1 MEAAG
6 RAASSAADR
15 RTLVR
20 RASYDLTGLPPA
32 AEDVTTFEQDTAPDA
47 YEKLVDRL
55 LASPAH
61 GEQWGRHWLDVVRY
75 ADTAG
80 ENTDHPLPHAWR
92 YRNWVIGAFARDLPY
107 DLFVREQIAG
117 DLLALDGASE
127 GYADRVIATGY
138 LAIARRFG
146 HDIEKDVH
154 LTLEDTL
161 DTLGKSILGLSI
173 GCCRCHD
180 HKYDP
185 LTARDYYGL
194 YGIVRQ
200 HEVRVP
206 RLRTATT
213 AARPGTA
220 RVARRI
226 PATRA
231 SLGREKIRQ
240 AITEVARLSDQQTAQ
255 ATRLKASLAASRHL
269 LSAQEIDDGQS
280 ADIAQGAQTP
290 LETVAV
296 HRGEVLQLSITPRG
310 NHGADSTLVEFEIA
324 ELGGAQAPLERG
336 GLTRR
341 YSQGEF
347 LTMERPVAP

>member
-6 RAASSAADR
+6 GEPRPAADR

-20 RASYDLTGLPPA
+20 RASYDLTGLPPTP
-32 AEDVTTFEQDTAPDA
+32 EDVAAFEQDTSPDA

-80 ENTDHPLPHAWR
+80 ENSDHPLPHAWR

-107 DLFVREQIAG
+107 DQFVREQIAG
-117 DLLALDGASE
+117 DLLARDGPTE
-127 GYADRVIATGY
+127 QYADRVVATGY

-185 LTARDYYGL
+185 LTDARL
-194 YGIVRQ
+194 LRPVRHFRQ
-200 HEVRVP
+200 HEVRLS
-206 RLRTATT
+206 RLRAATA
-213 AARPGTA
+213 AARPGAAGLAHRVPAA
-220 RVARRI
+220 RAGLGRKDSASHDRS
-226 PATRA
+226 RA
-231 SLGREKIRQ
+231 SPSSK
-240 AITEVARLSDQQTAQ
+240 
-255 ATRLKASLAASRHL
+255 
-269 LSAQEIDDGQS
+269 
-280 ADIAQGAQTP
+280 
-290 LETVAV
+290 
-296 HRGEVLQLSITPRG
+296 PRKP
-310 NHGADSTLVEFEIA
+310 HG
-324 ELGGAQAPLERG
+324 
-336 GLTRR
+336 
-341 YSQGEF
+341 
-347 LTMERPVAP
+347 